1 VGVKPD
7 LPSAA
12 DDALKVALAQLG
24 QTTDKTGIESL
35 SEARLFEPRSTP
47 KPGSEAAVRR
57 TVAELARGEPNYD
70 LMSAGMQQ
78 LARAQLPQLQEL
90 MRGMGELKSVT
101 FTEVGPQ
108 GGDAFDLQ
116 FANGALNF
124 VISLDDEGKT
134 VMAALRMG
142 APR

>member
-1 VGVKPD
+1 
-7 LPSAA
+7 
-12 DDALKVALAQLG
+12 
-24 QTTDKTGIESL
+24 
-35 SEARLFEPRSTP
+35 
-47 KPGSEAAVRR
+47 
-57 TVAELARGEPNYD
+57 
-70 LMSAGMQQ
+70 MQQ
-78 LARAQLPQLQEL
+78 LTRAQLPQLQEL

-124 VISLDDEGKT
+124 VIGLDDEGKT
-134 VMAALRMG
+134 IMASLRMG